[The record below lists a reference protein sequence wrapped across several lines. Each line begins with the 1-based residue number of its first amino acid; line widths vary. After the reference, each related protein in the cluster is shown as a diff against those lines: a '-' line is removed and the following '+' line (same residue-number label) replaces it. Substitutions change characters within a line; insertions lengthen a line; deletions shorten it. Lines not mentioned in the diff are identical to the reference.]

1 MITNVI
7 ALPGLDRVKNNRGW
21 FLLLGILLI
30 LVGWVAIGE
39 AFFMT
44 VFSMRILGWLM
55 VFSGA
60 AGAIHAWTKERG
72 WGGFF
77 FDLVTGILYV
87 VGGFLILSNPTAT
100 AVVLTLLIAF
110 LLIFEGLF
118 RIIAAISV
126 RAPNWGWTILHGFI
140 SLALGIMIWQ
150 RWPVAGLW
158 VIGLFVGIS
167 LIFNGWSLVMLSM
180 AVKHLPAHGA
190 VPAKDRDS

>member
-55 VFSGA
+55 IFSGA

-87 VGGFLILSNPTAT
+87 VGGFLILSNLTAT

-167 LIFNGWSLVMLSM
+167 LIFRGFNWIGVGMALRSL
-180 AVKHLPAHGA
+180 PRPGA
-190 VPAKDRDS
+190 A